1 VVRPIADGRRVVRQ
15 ASAVRLAEA
24 VGRLGAAVVETG
36 IPMPASRVAFALM
49 ERFRGA
55 MTVSLADGWFTR
67 NRRLGEGLV
76 WGRVTIRVVSGT
88 VRVLLRGLAR
98 LGAVRSRWRTA
109 LTEEDIDW
117 AGGPR

>member
-1 VVRPIADGRRVVRQ
+1 VVRQ
-15 ASAVRLAEA
+15 VSAVRLTEA

-36 IPMPASRVAFALM
+36 ISMFTGRVAFALV

-55 MTVSLADGWFTR
+55 VTVYLADGWFTR